1 MRYTIMTPDVDGYVL
16 ALMDK
21 PTLFEALRLAWRL
34 FRRPRAYGVMIK
46 VEREWIERHCTPVE
60 AGRCFD
66 APLGMEKR

>member
-1 MRYTIMTPDVDGYVL
+1 MRYMIMAPDVDGYVL
-16 ALMDK
+16 ALMDH

-46 VEREWIERHCTPVE
+46 VERAWIEQHCTPVE

-66 APLGMEKR
+66 APLGMEK